1 MEEHTSDAVLEIDE
15 EIAQLEPVKVGA
27 VDGEGIDFCYYPH
40 KPVRYQGKRVEYFRL
55 DEPTQRKLKANKVS
69 ISEEISALQMEN
81 LISACTICIVAADD
95 EELPS
100 SVKRTVIGDV
110 KYSDMVLLFS
120 ECQKRFL
127 EALTD

>member
-15 EIAQLEPVKVGA
+15 IAEAMPVKAGA
-27 VDGEGIDFCYYPH
+27 VDGEGIDFYYYPH
-40 KPVRYQGKRVEYFRL
+40 KPVRYQGKLVEYFHL
-55 DEPTQRKLKANKVS
+55 DEPTQRKMKANKVS
-69 ISEEISALQMEN
+69 ISEEVSALQMEN
-81 LISACTICIVAADD
+81 LISACTIRIVVGDD

-110 KYSDMVLLFS
+110 KYSDMVLLFAES
-120 ECQKRFL
+120 QKRFL